1 MVSLNITALS
11 THTRLYTFDFQDSI
25 SFRDTLLLMLQ
36 HELKTAVA
44 LARLAGKRILEHYET
59 DFATEQKLG
68 VDNLYEPVTIAD
80 TEASRI
86 IVDGLEAAFPD
97 DHVLSEEEADDAD
110 QRLAAQRVWIIDP
123 IDGTAGF
130 VKKDGD
136 FAVQIGLAEKGV
148 PVVGVVFL
156 PWHDSMS
163 FGVKGGGSF
172 TQIGSGEPVRMQTS
186 THTVLSEMTAAV
198 SRNHPSSRMKR
209 IAEHFAFRRIVNRGS
224 VGLKTGLIAD
234 QTCDIY
240 IHPGPRTKLWDTCG
254 PQIIL
259 EEAGGRFT
267 DLFGDNLRYDR
278 AELQNLNGILAT
290 NGAAHATAVD
300 HLRPLLTEFGRV
312 RAKY

>member
-1 MVSLNITALS
+1 MRPSELAA
-11 THTRLYTFDFQDSI
+11 
-25 SFRDTLLLMLQ
+25 SFRDTLFLMLQ

-59 DFATEQKLG
+59 DFVTEQKLG

-80 TEASRI
+80 KEASRI
-86 IVDGLEAAFPD
+86 IVDGLEAAFPED
-97 DHVLSEEEADDAD
+97 YVLSEEETDDAAR
-110 QRLAAQRVWIIDP
+110 RLVARRVWIIDP

-136 FAVQIGLAEKGV
+136 FAVQIGLAESGM
-148 PVVGVVFL
+148 PIVGVVFL

-163 FGVKGGGSF
+163 FAVKGGGSF
-172 TQIGSGEPVRMQTS
+172 TQIGDAEPLKMHTS

-198 SRNHPSSRMKR
+198 SRNHPSSRMQR
-209 IAEHFAFRRIVNRGS
+209 IAQHFAFRGIVNRGS
-224 VGLKTGLIAD
+224 VGLKAGLIAD

-267 DLFGDNLRYDR
+267 DLFGDDLRYDR

-290 NGAAHATAVD
+290 NGPAHTAAVA

-312 RAKY
+312 RALYKT